1 MGQERQTRGEARKEY
16 DLGERT
22 ARFAE
27 SIVTFAR
34 SIPRTPVTVRL
45 IGQLVAVGTS
55 PGANYC
61 EADEAV
67 SRKDFRYRIAVC
79 KKESREAKY
88 WLRIIV
94 SAAPDL
100 RDSAKPLWQEAKELH
115 LIFAAIYRNSAEEA

>member
-1 MGQERQTRGEARKEY
+1 MGQERQARGGGKREY
-16 DLGERT
+16 DLAERT

-27 SIVTFAR
+27 SIVAFAR
-34 SIPRTPVTVRL
+34 DIPRTPVTTRL
-45 IGQLVAVGTS
+45 IGQLVAAGTS

-94 SAAPDL
+94 SAEPDL
-100 RDSAKPLWQEAKELH
+100 RDAAKPLWQEAKELH
-115 LIFAAIYRNSAEEA
+115 LIFAAIYRNSADEE